1 MGWFS
6 WWTEG
11 KRHTVQRSLEGVGLA
26 DFSDIG
32 PTLELHDELKSLEG
46 EAQHLTA
53 TVKEALAHARR
64 HAIAMSRSLCP
75 PQTAATAGRT
85 PPEDSPVGLA
95 LKAAVD
101 DFSTRVHREV
111 IRFSQGAETPA
122 SVTSGHSRA
131 TTVTVVPG
139 AVFSGLQ
146 AATQCAKVTES
157 RIEELKLIRLDFDS
171 YRRKAAKAQAKV
183 DAARAQGEGAGMTER
198 QARYLEKLQ
207 DHLLRR
213 KQKLAECGEAFDR
226 LEDDL
231 VREMETSKAAGACAR
246 RRASAAA
253 CTRISAR
260 EPSCP
265 RLADHYLTCATS
277 GVCAPPVVPML
288 QQAPHNFL
296 ELQAAFHARLADAAA
311 QFTQSGSWAGKDAR
325 AEQLSPRARLRACSA
340 LSCAVARS
348 PRTRSELTRFSP
360 RVCTTSQTPRRLRT
374 LRIPISRRAGPPTP
388 TWMPQ
393 SSRRARTRTT
403 SQLSRRPRQT

>member
-231 VREMETSKAAGACAR
+231 VREMETSKAA
-246 RRASAAA
+246 
-253 CTRISAR
+253 
-260 EPSCP
+260 
-265 RLADHYLTCATS
+265 
-277 GVCAPPVVPML
+277 VVPML

-311 QFTQSGSWAGKDAR
+311 QFTQSGGWADTPPIAD
-325 AEQLSPRARLRACSA
+325 SPH
-340 LSCAVARS
+340 
-348 PRTRSELTRFSP
+348 PDFSP
-360 RVCTTSQTPRRLRT
+360 RRAAYSDVDAAEFEEGEDEDDESAFEETSPDVNTVGNESDWKGRSPSPSHNSPEGTPEPPASAGKPGTSTPSPAPSPQVWTKVGSRT
-374 LRIPISRRAGPPTP
+374 QMEARRAAVDVSLTKGADPSDAT
-388 TWMPQ
+388 
-393 SSRRARTRTT
+393 
-403 SQLSRRPRQT
+403 